1 MGKDSALKLYNAL
14 KSQGKYTKS
23 FAEFQGILGDKQRS
37 QKLYTA
43 LSNDGLY
50 TKTFSDFSN
59 QFGSGS
65 ETPHTTR
72 TQTTSPKK
80 RDVVAD
86 TINMLRTPSSQYTR
100 PQPSKAAG
108 TFEMPSK
115 YDIYHNMPDA
125 IKRHQTPTP
134 LKPEAV
140 MPSVPSKDICRGAQK
155 G

>member
-23 FAEFQGILGDKQRS
+23 FAEFQGILGEKQRS

-65 ETPHTTR
+65 ETAHTTR
-72 TQTTSPKK
+72 TQTTTPKK
-80 RDVVAD
+80 TDFVAD

-100 PQPSKAAG
+100 PQ
-108 TFEMPSK
+108 
-115 YDIYHNMPDA
+115 
-125 IKRHQTPTP
+125 QTQTAP
-134 LKPEAV
+134 KKKW
-140 MPSVPSKDICRGAQK
+140 SN
-155 G
+155 